1 MAVVMEE
8 IDERLRG
15 VELSTQRNTDR
26 IGSHEELCAERYKT
40 INDSIAGINN
50 TLKWA
55 AGGLIVGMLGILVR
69 LVFFQS

>member
-1 MAVVMEE
+1 MSAAVEE
-8 IDERLRG
+8 FDERLRD
-15 VELSTQRNTDR
+15 VELSTQSNKDR
-26 IGSHEELCAERYKT
+26 IGSHEELCAVRYQN

-69 LVFFQS
+69 LVFFP